1 MFVCMFYL
9 SPRSRI
15 IVSVWETSE
24 LKKKN
29 KENKRRKKRERRRSK
44 CWVSSLQTLRKFCYF
59 FCFIFYEQLRNEP
72 FKRAPFAFSLLFP
85 FLFLSFLVFGT
96 NNRVSHLRDWQRQRL
111 ALLSFLLFFNRKET
125 RGAPGRFVFSRS
137 RALSVSVF
145 RVVNSFALVSFELQ
159 RAHAKV
165 IRLLC
170 LRTSEKNVFL
180 LRTFVPV

>member
-1 MFVCMFYL
+1 MYVLFIPSFPNNRFRL
-9 SPRSRI
+9 GNIR
-15 IVSVWETSE
+15 T
-24 LKKKN
+24 KKN

-59 FCFIFYEQLRNEP
+59 FCFIFYEQLRNGP

-159 RAHAKV
+159 RA
-165 IRLLC
+165 
-170 LRTSEKNVFL
+170 RTQKWFGFCACAPQRKMCFYSERSFPCNQ
-180 LRTFVPV
+180 